1 LPHRL
6 NEFRAKIQFVTSAET
21 PSLVHRA
28 CELTG
33 TPSNTVYIQRAV
45 AEALA
50 RDLDIPLERLLERL
64 PEPKGAAQCLFGDN
78 RRPVKT
84 ASEVR

>member
-1 LPHRL
+1 MPHRL

-45 AEALA
+45 AAALA
-50 RDLDIPLERLLERL
+50 RDLDMPLERLLERL
-64 PEPKGAAQCLFGDN
+64 PEPKGAAQCLFGGD
-78 RRPVKT
+78 RRLVKPV
-84 ASEVR
+84 EQVR